1 MLMSIL
7 PPRRS
12 TLRHVAALCVG
23 ALAAIAHAQSTA
35 VIPPAAETAV
45 GVLSVDSR
53 PLGNAPSATYQVIYD
68 ASLLSSIP
76 RGSVITG
83 LQLRLNRVGAAASA
97 WPSAPLTIAR
107 YDITMGS
114 SDRTPATKSATF
126 ADNLR
131 NPVLVR
137 SGPLSLAA
145 GAYPGGPLGTP
156 KPFGPLI
163 SFTTGFVYS
172 GGPLVVLF
180 RVSNAFSDFGSFADV
195 IDIPGQA
202 GEIATESSADAAIG
216 NEQYNNSGLVVR
228 LTFTPPPVDLAK
240 GVTKVTVGDQMVA
253 TSADNGI
260 TTLTDAF
267 GVTQTS
273 TMGTDQFDTIGPG
286 SDFVGVSHRL
296 DNIAEADWPAA
307 PATYTDFNIQLSRS
321 NNPPGMISDTFAN
334 NVGTDAVTVRSGPL
348 EIPVGAFR
356 PRAEQPVATFSWE
369 LPFSAPYSYRGGPVY
384 SVVRHTGRVGATA
397 DYFEATALPV
407 LGWGSAFES
416 RIGLGF
422 GATATSP
429 AQPQV
434 FITARYSVDAGTSS
448 PLNQLAPAPGGFS
461 ADLDN
466 RLQWVISA
474 DELRYIP
481 VGSVIDSLW
490 LRQRAAELAAAP
502 GVDSSA
508 LDFEIALSTAT
519 VSPGSMSN
527 TFADNIGA
535 DRVVVHDGPLAI
547 AANTLPPGT
556 KGTFGKLAQF
566 QRQFVYK
573 GGPLCI
579 DIRHSGLST
588 FIGTLDAVQ
597 NTTNTNRI
605 ITSTNPDAVIGA
617 FFGGTYSGIAV
628 KLGYTPSVISP
639 NNLAT
644 GILFA
649 DWYAAQQSSYSYQLI
664 IPASQLR
671 SVDVGSAITG
681 MSFRRATSQATDP
694 SSFPDAAITVPR
706 FDVSLA
712 AAERSPLS
720 ISTTF
725 ADNAGMDEVLARSGP
740 LTLPANAFPASGV
753 AGQPSDNAWYINF
766 DRGYVYQGG
775 DLCVTVRGVG
785 QISGSGVFEG
795 TTSDPTATGAAVYN
809 YDSADATTGF
819 TYGPIGVRFA
829 FTPRAFCP
837 ADLNNDGIVEDAD
850 FQIFVVAYDILD
862 CADGSMPA
870 GCPSDLNYDGVVNDD
885 DFQAFV
891 LAYNELLCP

>member
-35 VIPPAAETAV
+35 VIPPAAESTA
-45 GVLSVDSR
+45 GSLPADPR
-53 PLGNAPSATYQVIYD
+53 PLGNASSSVYQVIYD
-68 ASLLSSIP
+68 ASLLASIP

-83 LQLRLNRVGAAASA
+83 LQIRTNNRFIATPT
-97 WPSAPLTIAR
+97 WPSAPLTIER

-114 SDRTPATKSATF
+114 SDRTPATKSAVF

-145 GAYPGGPLGTP
+145 GAYPGGPSGTL

-163 SFTTGFVYS
+163 PFSTGFVYS
-172 GGPLVVLF
+172 GGPLVILF
-180 RVSNAFSDFGSFADV
+180 RVSSTASPVSFGADI

-202 GEIATESSADAAIG
+202 GEIASSVSADAAVG
-216 NEQYNNSGLVVR
+216 DEVYDDSGLVVR
-228 LTFTPPPVDLAK
+228 LTFTPPPADLAK
-240 GVTKVTVGDQMVA
+240 GVTKVTVGD
-253 TSADNGI
+253 
-260 TTLTDAF
+260 AF
-267 GVTQTS
+267 VSNLGTIGSSTPLREVPRTQVTV
-273 TMGTDQFDTIGPG
+273 MNANQFDTIGPG
-286 SDFVGVSHRL
+286 SDFVGMSHRL
-296 DNIAEADWPAA
+296 NGSSPAWPMAA
-307 PATYTDFNIQLSRS
+307 ATFARFSIDLSRS
-321 NNPPGMISDTFAN
+321 ATAPGSLSTTVAN
-334 NVGTDAVTVRSGPL
+334 NVGTDSVSVRSGPL
-348 EIPVGAFR
+348 TIPIGSLKERGPHGTA
-356 PRAEQPVATFSWE
+356 PFSWE
-369 LPFSAPYSYRGGPVY
+369 ILFAQPYSYRGGPLLTLM
-384 SVVRHTGRVGATA
+384 SHSGQS
-397 DYFEATALPV
+397 
-407 LGWGSAFES
+407 GSASDLVDAES
-416 RIGLGF
+416 
-422 GATATSP
+422 SP
-429 AQPQV
+429 ANGYGTV
-434 FITARYSVDAGTSS
+434 FQTLFAVSENATVATITNPFPITRYSVDAGTSS
-448 PLNQLAPAPGGFS
+448 PLNQLAPAPGGFP
-461 ADLDN
+461 ADLAN

-481 VGSVIDSLW
+481 VGSVIGSLW
-490 LRQRAAELAAAP
+490 LRQRAAELTAAP
-502 GVDSSA
+502 GVDASA
-508 LDFEIALSTAT
+508 LDFEIALSSAT

-605 ITSTNPDAVIGA
+605 ITSSNPDAVAGS
-617 FFGGTYSGIAV
+617 FFGGNYRGIAV
-628 KLGYTPSVISP
+628 KLGYIPSVISP
-639 NNLAT
+639 NSLAT
-644 GILFA
+644 TMLFA
-649 DWYAAQQSSYSYQLI
+649 DWYAAQQSNYSYQLI

-694 SSFPDAAITVPR
+694 TPFPDAEITVPR
-706 FDVSLA
+706 FDVSLS

-725 ADNAGMDEVLARSGP
+725 ADNIGVDEVLARSGP
-740 LTLPANAFPASGV
+740 LTIPAGAFPASGI
-753 AGQPSDNAWYINF
+753 AGQLSDNAWYINF

-785 QISGSGVFEG
+785 QISGSGLFEG
-795 TTSDPTATGAAVYN
+795 TTSNPTATGAAVYN
-809 YDSADATTGF
+809 YGSADAATGF

-837 ADLNNDGIVEDAD
+837 ADLNNDGVVDDQDFQIFAAAYNILDCTDGSMPFGCPSDLNFDRVVEDVD
-850 FQIFVVAYDILD
+850 FQIFVVAY
-862 CADGSMPA
+862 
-870 GCPSDLNYDGVVNDD
+870 
-885 DFQAFV
+885 
-891 LAYNELLCP
+891 NELVCP

>member
-35 VIPPAAETAV
+35 VIPPAAESTAGNV
-45 GVLSVDSR
+45 GDQI
-53 PLGNAPSATYQVIYD
+53 PLGDIFGGSYQVIY
-68 ASLLSSIP
+68 APTQLGSIP
-76 RGSVITG
+76 PGSVITG
-83 LQLRLNRVGAAASA
+83 LQIRRNNSLLAPWPAAA
-97 WPSAPLTIAR
+97 LTIGR
-107 YDITMGS
+107 FDISIGS
-114 SDRTPATKSATF
+114 SSRTPATATATF
-126 ADNLR
+126 ADNISA
-131 NPVLVR
+131 PVLVR
-137 SGPLSLAA
+137 SGPLQLAA
-145 GAYPGGPLGTP
+145 GAYPGGPTGTVP
-156 KPFGPLI
+156 KAFGPLI
-163 SFTTGFVYS
+163 PFSTGYVYS

-180 RVSNAFSDFGSFADV
+180 RVQNAAALGTNFADV
-195 IDIPGQA
+195 FTLPE
-202 GEIATESSADAAIG
+202 EIRDIG
-216 NEQYNNSGLVVR
+216 NTSDANATSGLLYPDTGVVLR
-228 LTFTPPPVDLAK
+228 LTFTPPPVVLAK

-253 TSADNGI
+253 SPADNGF
-260 TTLTDAF
+260 TALTDSF

-296 DNIAEADWPAA
+296 DTVADANWPAS
-307 PATYTDFNIQLSRS
+307 PVTYTDFNIQLSRS

-348 EIPVGAFR
+348 EIPVGAVR
-356 PRAEQPVATFSWE
+356 PRAGQPVAPFSWE

-384 SVVRHTGRVGATA
+384 TVVRHTGLVGATA
-397 DYFEATALPV
+397 DYFEATNLPA
-407 LGWGSAFES
+407 LGWGSSFES
-416 RIGLGF
+416 RYAFGF
-422 GATATSP
+422 GATETSP
-429 AQPQV
+429 EDIRT
-434 FITARYSVDAGTSS
+434 FIITRYSVDAGTSS
-448 PLNQLAPAPGGFS
+448 PLNQPAPAPGGFS

-490 LRQRAAELAAAP
+490 LRQRAAELTATP

-508 LDFEIALSTAT
+508 LDFEIGLSSAT

-527 TFADNIGA
+527 TFANNIGA
-535 DRVVVHDGPLAI
+535 DRVVVHGGPLAI

-556 KGTFGKLAQF
+556 QGTFGKIAQF

-605 ITSTNPDAVIGA
+605 ITSSNPDADGGS
-617 FFGGTYSGIAV
+617 FFGGTYSGIAI
-628 KLGYTPSVISP
+628 KLGYIPSVISP

-644 GILFA
+644 DVSFDPWILSQISRYTVQF
-649 DWYAAQQSSYSYQLI
+649 I
-664 IPASQLR
+664 VPASQLR

-681 MSFRRATSQATDP
+681 VSLRRGTSQSTSP
-694 SSFPDAAITVPR
+694 NPFPAAEITVPR
-706 FDVSLA
+706 FDVSLSA
-712 AAERSPLS
+712 ALNPPALMSNVFDENV
-720 ISTTF
+720 
-725 ADNAGMDEVLARSGP
+725 DMDSVLVRSGP
-740 LTLPANAFPASGV
+740 LTIPANAFPACGI
-753 AGQPSDNAWYINF
+753 AGAPNDNAWYISF

-775 DLCVTVRGVG
+775 DLCVTIRGRGVIDPAG
-785 QISGSGVFEG
+785 LFEGSEGSPAEIGKAIYNYSDDSAISGFGYS
-795 TTSDPTATGAAVYN
+795 PLAM
-809 YDSADATTGF
+809 
-819 TYGPIGVRFA
+819 RFA

-837 ADLNNDGIVEDAD
+837 ADLNNDGVVTDDDFVMFLNAYNILDCNEMGMPVGCPSDLNFDGIVEDAD
-850 FQIFVVAYDILD
+850 F
-862 CADGSMPA
+862 
-870 GCPSDLNYDGVVNDD
+870 
-885 DFQAFV
+885 V
-891 LAYNELLCP
+891 LFLAAYNELLCP